1 MKKLVYIL
9 IINILIVS
17 CNEQNEFIENVPVN
31 EMIDLSLPAYSDI
44 TTTGNSIFTSGGVK
58 GLIIYRNVGN
68 SYKIYDRSCSYEPE
82 LNCAR
87 IDSINSGIGYCN
99 CCNSAFLI
107 NSAGEAINSPAILPL
122 KTYNWSL
129 NGNILRIFN

>member
-1 MKKLVYIL
+1 MKLSKRISNTKTSATIAMSMKARELISQGKDIITLSAGEPDFDTPKYIK
-9 IINILIVS
+9 
-17 CNEQNEFIENVPVN
+17 E
-31 EMIDLSLPAYSDI
+31 A
-44 TTTGNSIFTSGGVK
+44 
-58 GLIIYRNVGN
+58 
-68 SYKIYDRSCSYEPE
+68 
-82 LNCAR
+82 A